1 MMTTAL
7 TKTGSMSHQLM
18 DMVVIIKIKE
28 IKRRKK
34 DKQIAAYSKTASY
47 QYFTTAFT
55 IQSMENLN
63 TWKEN

>member
-1 MMTTAL
+1 
-7 TKTGSMSHQLM
+7 MSHQLM